1 MWRGGVSGTGVVV
14 LLVVVVVG
22 GCVVR
27 WVELL
32 LAAGQ
37 RCCGPNG
44 GGGGGIDAHTGDL
57 FFLSYRLRQHG
68 VMRLMHC
75 LIGSQPV
82 RVNAAQTA
90 DAVDHTPSCDRHARL
105 LRGRW

>member
-1 MWRGGVSGTGVVV
+1 VWRGGVSGTGVVV
-14 LLVVVVVG
+14 LLLLVVVG

-44 GGGGGIDAHTGDL
+44 GGGRGHRRSHRR
-57 FFLSYRLRQHG
+57 FVFLSYRLRQHG

-82 RVNAAQTA
+82 GQRCT
-90 DAVDHTPSCDRHARL
+90 D
-105 LRGRW
+105 RGRLAETDCMSVPLL